1 MKKSLLAVFFILVFI
16 CTGELY
22 AFHMHQKKSLN
33 IPIQPNVLSSI
44 ESHEEVRAS
53 PVRLTIPKIH
63 IDAAIEYVGLTTN
76 EEMDVPKNTDNV
88 GWFALGPR
96 PGEKGSA
103 VLAGHKNSA
112 NGKAGVFADL
122 DKLKVGDKLYITDNK
137 GGTTAFVVSASRTYH
152 PGYADDVFNRDDAA
166 HINLITC
173 DGWWDEIKRSYS
185 ERLVVFADIAN

>member
-1 MKKSLLAVFFILVFI
+1 M
-16 CTGELY
+16 
-22 AFHMHQKKSLN
+22 
-33 IPIQPNVLSSI
+33 PIQPNVLSSI
-44 ESHEEVRAS
+44 ESHEEARAS

-173 DGWWDEIKRSYS
+173 DGWWDGIKRSYS